1 MFLRRLRSKQI
12 EEVEMWPKGALFF
25 CLSFFV
31 LPLLARKYWEPYQ
44 EDQNLI
50 SRLRTS
56 GVL

>member
-1 MFLRRLRSKQI
+1 
-12 EEVEMWPKGALFF
+12 MWPKGALFF

-31 LPLLARKYWEPYQ
+31 LPLLARNYWEPYQ

>member
-1 MFLRRLRSKQI
+1 
-12 EEVEMWPKGALFF
+12 MWPKGVLFC
-25 CLSFFV
+25 CLSFLL
-31 LPLLARKYWEPYQ
+31 LPWLARKYREESW